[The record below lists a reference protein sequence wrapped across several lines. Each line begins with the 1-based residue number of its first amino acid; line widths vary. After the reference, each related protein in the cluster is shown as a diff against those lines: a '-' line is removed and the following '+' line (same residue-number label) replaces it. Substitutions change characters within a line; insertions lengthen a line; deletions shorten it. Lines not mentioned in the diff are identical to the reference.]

1 MVKSKA
7 IIIPGGIWGLCS
19 ALNSTR
25 LVITTRTS
33 WMANNAIPDSIIMN
47 MICWSLVPPVGLNE
61 PNVFSTEVGLTFK
74 NTLRILN
81 TIKPVAR
88 AFTTMDA
95 AKPVRISVTPQRAV
109 KGSPYS
115 NVNAAIDA
123 SQVARGDKLE
133 LAYQMKI
140 NCWPMYVIAKNEGTI
155 TIWIFL
161 PHTIQQ
167 R

>member
-1 MVKSKA
+1 MTMFKA
-7 IIIPGGIWGLCS
+7 TTRRRGGVRTAWSCQWS
-19 ALNSTR
+19 R

-33 WMANNAIPDSIIMN
+33 WMANNATPDSIIMN
-47 MICWSLVPPVGLNE
+47 MIFRSLVVPPVE
-61 PNVFSTEVGLTFK
+61 PNVCSTEVGLTSK

-95 AKPVRISVTPQRAV
+95 AKAVKISVFPQGLTR
-109 KGSPYS
+109 SPCFIILAPS
-115 NVNAAIDA
+115 AA
-123 SQVARGDKLE
+123 SQVARGDKIEIDLSNWR
-133 LAYQMKI
+133 QI
-140 NCWPMYVIAKNEGTI
+140 DWPMYVIDKNEGII
-155 TIWIFL
+155 TTPIFS